1 MGFLGRNA
9 ADLVRCIDGITK
21 MVISMGNRSSA
32 LLGPIIDHQ
41 IQTVHDGF
49 RKVLIKADDVAS
61 ILESIDKLPSPPIAE
76 STKENL
82 KEMMAQ
88 RTFCMRDGQRSD
100 VRYQNFEPLIFCFSK
115 DQARSICCAKP
126 ESWKRIHGLVDLA
139 VNATM
144 RGGD

>member
-1 MGFLGRNA
+1 MGFFGTRA
-9 ADLVRCIDGITK
+9 VDLVRHIDGITK
-21 MVISMGNRSSA
+21 IVISMGDRSSA
-32 LLGPIIDHQ
+32 LLGPIIDHH

-115 DQARSICCAKP
+115 DSARSIGCAKP
-126 ESWKRIHGLVDLA
+126 ESWKRMSGLVDLA
-139 VNATM
+139 INATM